1 MTKNRCNATDT
12 EILDV
17 ALEAC
22 RCVMEEKRQCGIAT
36 KWIFAGEPAPPGIMS
51 VELMDRTVDRAR
63 TAVEMASGRQGDDP
77 EILREALAACR
88 GVLAQ
93 DQWVED
99 LGHELLAGREVPPE
113 PPEAETSQIRQHAA
127 RALTLAGDRFTAPP
141 SPRPISRRRRHP

>member
-1 MTKNRCNATDT
+1 MRH
-12 EILDV
+12 
-17 ALEAC
+17 
-22 RCVMEEKRQCGIAT
+22 RHQ
-36 KWIFAGEPAPPGIMS
+36 WIFAGEPAPPGIMS

-99 LGHELLAGREVPPE
+99 LD
-113 PPEAETSQIRQHAA
+113 TSCS
-127 RALTLAGDRFTAPP
+127 RA
-141 SPRPISRRRRHP
+141 